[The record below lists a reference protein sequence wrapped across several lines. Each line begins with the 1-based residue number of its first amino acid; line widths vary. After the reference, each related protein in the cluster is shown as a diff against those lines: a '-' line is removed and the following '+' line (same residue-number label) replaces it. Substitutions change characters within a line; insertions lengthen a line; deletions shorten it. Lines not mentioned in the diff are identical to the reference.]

1 MERSDGPREWRS
13 HPSSKSKRRASMD
26 KRRAP
31 SRERGIPNYRPK
43 YLAFRSVKA
52 FHFSGRSSSAKIADT
67 GHTGTQAPQS
77 MHSTG
82 SMYNIS
88 SSGNAGASFLGWIQ
102 STGQASTQAVSL
114 VPMHGS
120 AITYVIRSVSP
131 EMVAEL
137 NRTAN
142 SNKNAASG
150 TAFSRVFYAS
160 TSSRSALG
168 SYSTM

>member
-1 MERSDGPREWRS
+1 
-13 HPSSKSKRRASMD
+13 MD
-26 KRRAP
+26 KKRAP

-67 GHTGTQAPQS
+67 GQTGTQAPQS

-120 AITYVIRSVSP
+120 AITYVIKSVSLP
-131 EMVAEL
+131 EMFADL

-142 SNKNAASG
+142 SSKNAAGG

-160 TSSRSALG
+160 TSSRAALG